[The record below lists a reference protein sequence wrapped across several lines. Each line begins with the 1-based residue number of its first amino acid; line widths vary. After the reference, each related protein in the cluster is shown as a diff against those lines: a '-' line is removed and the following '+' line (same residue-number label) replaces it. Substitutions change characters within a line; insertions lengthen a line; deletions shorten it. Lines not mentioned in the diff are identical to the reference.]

1 MAFHKSSKSLK
12 KSLKKVLFISNGHG
26 EDLNASEVLK
36 ALKAKYPAVQV
47 AALPMVG
54 EGNAYRK
61 LGVEIIAPT
70 LSLPSGG
77 FVYMDKRQLLKDVNK
92 GLLQL
97 TWEQIKAARAFSQDC
112 DLVFATGDIV
122 PLAIA
127 RLTNIPYQFLSIA
140 SSAHYENRMK
150 LPFLVNWLMR
160 SPLCTSIFTR
170 DQFTAK
176 LLNAQGITTATFQGC
191 PFMDALEL
199 SGIDLQLHPEISMIA
214 LLPGSR
220 LPEAANN
227 LGLMLD
233 LAQKISQ
240 EFAPH
245 PMQFRAALV
254 PSMMASEILQKIA
267 HKHNW
272 KFIPPNRL
280 SHDELEIICYSNA
293 FADILS
299 KCNLVIGMAGTAVE
313 QAVGLGK
320 PIIQILGQGPQFT
333 YPFAEAQMRLLG
345 TSVQT
350 IGKTAATPEIL
361 TEAALQVRLTLQ
373 NPAYLQ
379 ACDRNGIERVGL
391 KGGSAK
397 IAAHIAKLVY
407 Q

>member
-1 MAFHKSSKSLK
+1 MASNNSSNSPK
-12 KSLKKVLFISNGHG
+12 KILFVSNGHG

-36 ALKAKYPAVQV
+36 ALIANYPHIQV

-54 EGNAYRK
+54 AGNAYRK

-97 TWEQIKAARAFSQDC
+97 TWEQIKAARAFTQNC

-140 SSAHYENRMK
+140 SSAHYENRLR
-150 LPFLVNWLMR
+150 LPFLVNWFMR
-160 SPLCTSIFTR
+160 SPLCKAIFTR

-176 LLNAQGITTATFQGC
+176 LLNDQGITTATFQGC

-199 SGIDLQLHPEISMIA
+199 SGVDLELHPETPMIA
-214 LLPGSR
+214 LIPGSR

-227 LGLMLD
+227 LGLMLN
-233 LAQKISQ
+233 LVKKIAQ
-240 EFAPH
+240 EFIPN
-245 PMQFRAALV
+245 PIQFRAALV
-254 PSMMASEILQKIA
+254 STMMSPEILQAIA
-267 HKHNW
+267 SKHDWNFEFPD
-272 KFIPPNRL
+272 KLIKNQ
-280 SHDELEIICYSNA
+280 LEVICYSNA
-293 FADILS
+293 FADILQKS
-299 KCNLVIGMAGTAVE
+299 SLVLGMAGTAVE

-320 PIIQILGQGPQFT
+320 PVIQIIGQGPQFT

-345 TSVQT
+345 KSIQT
-350 IGKTAATPEIL
+350 VGKIPATDFILQTAAH
-361 TEAALQVRLTLQ
+361 QVKQTLQ
-373 NPAYLQ
+373 DSDYLQ
-379 ACDRNGIERVGL
+379 ACKQNAMERVGQI
-391 KGGSAK
+391 GASGR
-397 IAAHIAKLVY
+397 IADQIAKTLA
-407 Q
+407 